1 MECKQAIQDAQ
12 NTPTNEQLLGEMKSM
27 RAHMAGLERLEG
39 EHERVEQALI
49 NALQEWEAT
58 FNATRDSIMLVD
70 KNFTIVQ
77 ANHSTSRFFGKPLG
91 KILGQTTHSLIFGSD
106 QPPDHCPLAMAKQ
119 TNKHEEAELYIP
131 QKDVWVALSADPII
145 DNEGLP
151 ACFVHIIRDI
161 TYRKKTEQV
170 LAKLNADLHKTVL
183 ELKNT
188 NQELRSFAHVIAH
201 DLKSPLRGIGSIAD
215 RLIRKYNQTLDVE
228 GKDQLRL
235 LIIRVTRMSDFI
247 DGILRYSEIGHVV
260 EEHQK
265 VDINT
270 LVTEII
276 SEIALPDNFEIIVEP
291 NLPTMRCE
299 RPRIKQ
305 VFQNLISNAVK
316 YTDKPKGIIKI
327 ACSDENEFWKFS
339 VADNGCGIKE
349 QYYEKI
355 FEIFQTLAS
364 RDKTESTGIG
374 LTIVKKIVELFG
386 GKVWVTSTPGLGST
400 FCFTIPKIMEIKN
413 AITKSNTA
421 C

>member
-1 MECKQAIQDAQ
+1 MECKQAVQGAQ
-12 NTPTNEQLLGEMKSM
+12 TTLTNEQLLSEMKSL
-27 RAHMAGLERLEG
+27 RAHMAGLERLDG

-49 NALQEWEAT
+49 KALQEWEAT

-70 KNFTIVQ
+70 KDFAIVQ

-91 KILGQTTHSLIFGSD
+91 KILGQTTHSLIFGTEL
-106 QPPDHCPLAMAKQ
+106 PPEHCPLAIAKQ

-145 DNEGLP
+145 DDEGTP

-161 TYRKKTEQV
+161 TYRKKTEQT
-170 LAKLNADLHKTVL
+170 LAKLNADLHKIVL
-183 ELKNT
+183 ELKNS

-215 RLIRKYNQTLDVE
+215 RLIRKYNETLDSE

-235 LIIRVTRMSDFI
+235 LIIRVKRMSEFI
-247 DGILRYSEIGHVV
+247 DGILKYSEIGHVV
-260 EEHQK
+260 EEQQK
-265 VDINT
+265 VDLNM

-276 SEIALPDNFEIIVEP
+276 SEIAVPDNFEIIVERS
-291 NLPTMRCE
+291 LPTIRCE
-299 RPRIKQ
+299 RPRLKQ

-316 YTDKPKGIIKI
+316 YTDKPKGLIKI
-327 ACSDENEFWKFS
+327 AFTDENEFWKFS

-355 FEIFQTLAS
+355 FEIFQTLAP

-386 GKVWVTSTPGLGST
+386 GKVWVTSILGEGST
-400 FCFTIPKIMEIKN
+400 FFFTIPKILEIKN
-413 AITKSNTA
+413 ANTKSNTS